1 MTDPT
6 RVAAV
11 TGASQGIGRAIAIAF
26 GALGWPVALGA
37 RRIEL
42 LEETAQ
48 LVRGAGGTPL
58 VQTLDVTDTAS
69 VDAFCNNVTETVGP
83 IDVLVNNAGTAIP
96 GYVHDMTDA
105 DHRRI
110 IETNLLGPIHMTRR
124 VVAGLRERG
133 AQTGDIVFISS
144 DTTVNPRPAMATYAA
159 TKAAVESF
167 SATLALECEDSGIR
181 SSVVRVGP
189 TLTEFAEGWDL
200 SIFEELFPRWAKFGI
215 QRHMHTMEPADVARA
230 VVTVVT
236 SSPHMWIPVVEVQPN
251 PPAI

>member
-1 MTDPT
+1 
-6 RVAAV
+6 
-11 TGASQGIGRAIAIAF
+11 
-26 GALGWPVALGA
+26 
-37 RRIEL
+37 
-42 LEETAQ
+42 
-48 LVRGAGGTPL
+48 
-58 VQTLDVTDTAS
+58 
-69 VDAFCNNVTETVGP
+69 
-83 IDVLVNNAGTAIP
+83 
-96 GYVHDMTDA
+96 
-105 DHRRI
+105 
-110 IETNLLGPIHMTRR
+110 
-124 VVAGLRERG
+124 
-133 AQTGDIVFISS
+133 
-144 DTTVNPRPAMATYAA
+144 MATYAA